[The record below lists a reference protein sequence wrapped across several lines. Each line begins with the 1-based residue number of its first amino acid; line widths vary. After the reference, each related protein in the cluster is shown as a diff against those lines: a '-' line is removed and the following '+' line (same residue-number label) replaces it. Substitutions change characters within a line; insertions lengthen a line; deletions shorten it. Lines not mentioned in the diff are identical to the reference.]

1 MKDSQRWI
9 NIYLV
14 YIKLF
19 AWKTGNE
26 ITAQYCRVQEHLWF
40 RGRQDR
46 VDVVVEIMSTTII
59 QSHKEKRKMAETK
72 LLISRQNGNF
82 LHSWGGGRDHRRWRM
97 SWRSILRCRKS
108 WGHFLIGE
116 NWFQLS
122 TAILL
127 SFEPIC
133 KKGWR
138 RSIFMDKYK
147 QSALGRGFI
156 GVGRDWCGTSPEKTV
171 TVESILQQKSYGGKS
186 ETSRNSPGTAS

>member
-72 LLISRQNGNF
+72 LLILAAQGRMVIFFTAGAEAETT
-82 LHSWGGGRDHRRWRM
+82 GGGGC
-97 SWRSILRCRKS
+97 L
-108 WGHFLIGE
+108 GG
-116 NWFQLS
+116 LS
-122 TAILL
+122 
-127 SFEPIC
+127 C
-133 KKGWR
+133 
-138 RSIFMDKYK
+138 
-147 QSALGRGFI
+147 
-156 GVGRDWCGTSPEKTV
+156 GVGRAGDTFSLEKTGF
-171 TVESILQQKSYGGKS
+171 SCQLLYY
-186 ETSRNSPGTAS
+186 